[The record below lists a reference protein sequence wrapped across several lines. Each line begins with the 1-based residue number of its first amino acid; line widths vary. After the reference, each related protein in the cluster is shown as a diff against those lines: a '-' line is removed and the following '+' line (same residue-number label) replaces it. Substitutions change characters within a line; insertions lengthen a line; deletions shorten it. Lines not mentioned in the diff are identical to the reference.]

1 MSTRATGSTAE
12 DMAVD
17 FLCQLG
23 WKIVGRNLHYRF
35 GEIDI
40 LAEHKKQLIIVEV
53 KAKRH
58 ATQGMAIEMITPV
71 KQRRLRQLAHWVEA
85 EYNKPVRIDVIAIDD
100 FGSPQATITHYPYA
114 IGE

>member
-17 FLCQLG
+17 FLRQLG
-23 WKIVGRNLHYRF
+23 WKIIGRNLHYRF

-40 LAEHKKQLIIVEV
+40 LAEWENEIIVVEV
-53 KAKRH
+53 KAKR
-58 ATQGMAIEMITPV
+58 ARGQGVAVEMITPV
-71 KQRRLRQLAHWVEA
+71 KHRRLRQLAHWVQA

-100 FGSPQATITHYPYA
+100 FGSPRVTITHYPYA